1 MLGTASDISWAIP
14 SSSCCRR
21 RLPSARQRW
30 RIATEL
36 KKENKKLKLN
46 FVFEMSET
54 KWNEMKWNKW
64 VTPHCACSNCK
75 YTQWDDALLCLRS
88 PSLVYICLRHR
99 LGDKVWHCSHIDV
112 ALSLNMHA
120 ERAHRAAL
128 QHVPLPF
135 CTVPAL
141 SAARRSLVLVLSHS
155 LACNWP
161 APLACCDV
169 ALSHWIWM
177 KRRCFRS
184 LIEFACRESASARSI
199 AILRSLCL
207 SVRRRSQRLLDDR
220 LLLICEKKTALC
232 ALLHNFDLS
241 RIRKTFCAA
250 IVVVLVCY
258 CCST

>member
-1 MLGTASDISWAIP
+1 MLGTASDISWAIS

-75 YTQWDDALLCLRS
+75 DTQWDDALLYVRS
-88 PSLVYICLRHR
+88 PSLVYNWTAPQAWWQSVTL
-99 LGDKVWHCSHIDV
+99 LSHWRR
-112 ALSLNMHA
+112 SLI
-120 ERAHRAAL
+120 EYTCRE
-128 QHVPLPF
+128 
-135 CTVPAL
+135 
-141 SAARRSLVLVLSHS
+141 SAPWRTSARSIAILHGARRSLVLVLFHS

-161 APLACCDV
+161 APLASCV
-169 ALSHWIWM
+169 IALSHEE
-177 KRRCFRS
+177 CALPTCCLCS
-184 LIEFACRESASARSI
+184 LIEFASRESASARTI

-207 SVRRRSQRLLDDR
+207 SVRATSQSTPTGRSLV
-220 LLLICEKKTALC
+220 A
-232 ALLHNFDLS
+232 HM
-241 RIRKTFCAA
+241 RKGDGTMRTYA
-250 IVVVLVCY
+250 
-258 CCST
+258 